1 MSDIHHI
8 GYVVEGDLRDALPG
22 FIQRLETGPFFL
34 IEHLAFDE
42 TTYRGGPAQYDHS
55 SAFAAT
61 AGGLLVEVS
70 QVHSA
75 SPPELEA
82 LLGRPGFGHV
92 GIVADDA
99 AAEVA
104 RLESVGLEVF
114 HTGKTGPAHAVW
126 LDGRDTLGHHVEVL
140 QAAPPLLGFYETIRA
155 ARAEWDGVT
164 DSIRTRG

>member
-8 GYVVEGDLRDALPG
+8 GYVVEGDLRASLPG
-22 FIQRLETGPFFL
+22 FMKRLETGPFFL

-42 TTYRGGPAQYDHS
+42 TTYRGGSAEYDHS

-61 AGGLLVEVS
+61 PSGLLVEVS

-92 GIVADDA
+92 GIVADDLL
-99 AAEVA
+99 AEVA
-104 RLESVGLEVF
+104 RLEQAGLTAF

-164 DSIRTRG
+164 DPIRTRG